1 MKKISLFLSTFE
13 FANNREPFWEKVTK
27 NKFIIGNLTGKEF

>member
-1 MKKISLFLSTFE
+1 MKKISLFLST

-27 NKFIIGNLTGKEF
+27 NKFIIGNLTGKGF

>member
-13 FANNREPFWEKVTK
+13 FANNREPFGEKVTK
-27 NKFIIGNLTGKEF
+27 NKFITVNFTGKGF